1 VAQASLP
8 VSGFPHSTPLTSVIV
23 DTAGTRADNSLSMHV
38 PRPIAWSAIGFF
50 ALISAAC
57 SRNSSEVRTYTMGD
71 RVELGRL
78 IYTVFETRWASQLG
92 DGPTARVPQHR
103 FFMIRMNVGNTASS
117 RAIVPNMTLEDDR
130 GNSYAEVRDGDGVP
144 EWLGFL
150 RPVTTL
156 EAAAGNV
163 LFDVPPAHYKLR
175 VTDEDSQRA
184 ALVDIPLT
192 FRSEDPDVPAPGG
205 DPR

>member
-1 VAQASLP
+1 M
-8 VSGFPHSTPLTSVIV
+8 
-23 DTAGTRADNSLSMHV
+23 RV
-38 PRPIAWSAIGFF
+38 PRFLACSATGLF
-50 ALISAAC
+50 LIVSSAC
-57 SRNSSEVRTYTMGD
+57 SRSASSDVRTYTMGD
-71 RVELGRL
+71 RVELGHL
-78 IYTVFETRWASQLG
+78 VYTIFESRWASQFG

-103 FFMIRMNVGNTASS
+103 FFLVRMNVGNTGTA
-117 RAIVPNMTLEDDR
+117 RAIVPNMTLEDDQ
-130 GNSYAEVRDGDGVP
+130 GHSYPEVRNGDAVP

-175 VTDEDSQRA
+175 VTDEESQRA

-192 FRSEDPDVPAPGG
+192 FRSEAPDLPPPNG